1 MSLDELLSD
10 ALKALAP
17 LNIILALVVWH
28 LFKRLEAA
36 NDQRFVLQRQ
46 VMELADGIRQSHDR
60 LAAAVEALVK
70 RG

>member
-1 MSLDELLSD
+1 MDAVVAD

-17 LNIILALVVWH
+17 LNIILAVVVWY
-28 LFKRLEAA
+28 LFRRLETA
-36 NDQRFVLQRQ
+36 NDQRFELQKQ
-46 VMELADGIRQSHDR
+46 VMELADGIKHSHDR